1 MLLLFQF
8 RSARESRICCRK
20 NRKVLSIEV
29 KSRKVY
35 KSLAALD
42 NVLKIDEWKLSEATV
57 LCSGNIE
64 QVKKSISFLVYG
76 DVY

>member
-35 KSLAALD
+35 KSQAALD

-64 QVKKSISFLVYG
+64 QVKKPISFLVYG